1 VQAPLLSHWPVPQH
15 DPGAHV
21 VVPGAPE
28 VLGHVVVTGEA
39 IPLEWLVHIGASDL
53 LRQNPA
59 AQHQPALHCA
69 NGFGGRL
76 RGVHPELTR
85 ELPPPRLPSQPLV
98 LRPGLGRLFP
108 GLHHGLVLGRH
119 LLLLARF
126 VFRRGRRGGCAQ
138 HEGERGGRSDLL
150 HILLLSWTITLR
162 QITGLWAGSLEFVVN
177 TAG

>member
-85 ELPPPRLPSQPLV
+85 ELPPPRLPSAHCLPPRPEAVRRPLSRRACV
-98 LRPGLGRLFP
+98 QGQGAAQRPLPDARRAFDWSQDPERPGQGIGGHKEGLGRTP
-108 GLHHGLVLGRH
+108 
-119 LLLLARF
+119 
-126 VFRRGRRGGCAQ
+126 
-138 HEGERGGRSDLL
+138 
-150 HILLLSWTITLR
+150 
-162 QITGLWAGSLEFVVN
+162 
-177 TAG
+177 